1 MRRIIVSFL
10 FITLIGFAF
19 TQAPIN
25 DKCANAIPV
34 SPSSDCIPV
43 NATLSKSTVDAGYTN
58 NDVWFSFVATS
69 SSHAVGVVKT
79 KDIIGAKVFK
89 PDFQLYDACG
99 GSVINSLPLDN
110 TTVGSVPNPQNRIE
124 RTYTSLVIGKTYYYR
139 VYNAGGGTEFEFNT
153 SVCTFKNLGDV
164 NDLVGNAIELPVS
177 QTCNF
182 SLYTLSKSTKSNPEK
197 LITAVTNATWQFS
210 DVWFKAKVPANGRL
224 SVILQNVGVD
234 GLEALALYTSADN
247 GVTLNEVGSDYS
259 SGALSLDR
267 SGLTPN
273 SYVYIRVCATNVN
286 ALLGT
291 FNICVSTPPECG
303 SHIPAGDNCTAPT
316 RICDLNGYCGNTSS
330 SYTIDLPGGT
340 YQQHAVYGSATIE
353 NNSWLS
359 FIASETSAKFTI
371 YVSNCKAGK
380 AGNVLGIQAGV
391 YEGNCASIVPKSN
404 FWSSPNMDNNL
415 LTATNLTVGNEYYIM
430 LDGNSGAT
438 CDYIIA
444 TNSGVQ
450 MVDAGP
456 DQIYCNPNTN
466 PLELKAIGIGT
477 SNLTWSSRA
486 GSNLTPNIGTTANLS
501 LNPGP
506 TEETRYIVEATGTC
520 TGTKDSLL
528 VTISNCLCVKP
539 VINTNPSPVST
550 CPGSTISFSITTT
563 GATSFQWKESTD
575 GGLTYST
582 LTNTGIYSGVT
593 SATLTLTS
601 LTSTVNGYKYKCI
614 IKDVTGFCSDS
625 STVALLTISPLTTI
639 NSTNLHVCTGSSAT
653 ISATTIPSTGNI
665 YVWTVPNGVTN
676 PGNVISFLSSTP
688 GDYICN
694 IFTPANKLC
703 NDDFEIPTIASSS
716 WGNVHRSNYLCWSS
730 SNPNIEVWSAGH
742 LGVPAFSGNQF
753 IEINSDNDGVLF
765 QDISLT
771 SGSKVDISFAHRG
784 RKGVDV
790 MKVSIG
796 PVGGPYTQLGQYSTG
811 NTSWE
816 VYSTSYTATT
826 TGNYSLRFESVSSF
840 GGDKT
845 FGNFIDAVSVKTGI
859 CAVATS
865 KITLINDPLPLATI
879 SNDVQVCKG
888 DLNTSIIFSGL
899 KGTPNYTFTYNIN
912 GGINQ
917 LAVSNGNNATISVN
931 TTKEGVFKY
940 NLIEV
945 KDNINCRSILNDTVT
960 VKIDTASI
968 GGTVSNNHTVCFGSP
983 SNQLTLTGKTG
994 LITKWQYAISPYTT
1008 WIDTAILTSTFTSGP
1023 IYQSTKFIA
1032 VVKSGTCPEA
1042 YATPALVTVD
1052 PKSMAGALGSSTA
1065 ICAGQTSGNLTLVGN
1080 GNTILKWQS
1089 AIKPYLQW
1097 NDIVNTT
1104 NTYTSPVLNDTTKF
1118 RVLVKSGVCPPD
1130 TSNLVT
1136 IAVMPKQVLN
1146 LQCGNRTNNSVQF
1159 TWDKIKNATN
1169 YAFSYTVDNTG
1180 PAVTGTILANTI
1192 DTIITVDGMG
1202 KTVNFTLTPVG
1213 GYCTGPETAN
1223 CISTTCVT
1231 PITDQLL
1238 DIVVCAGDNV
1248 DIPVFTSSD
1257 APESFSWT
1265 NSNSAIGLSIYGISD
1280 TLFKTAL
1287 VTQQEIGIIK
1297 VNAFKNPCKGPT
1309 MTFKIIVN
1317 PLPTIS
1323 TKLDTSICKGSTI
1336 TLKGKGA
1343 ASYTWDNG
1351 IQDNIAFAP
1360 TSTSTY
1366 KVIGTDVNACKNTSA
1381 VKITVN
1387 NLPSITVT
1395 NSGPICANDSVFSLG
1410 QNGDVLTKWSWKSDA
1425 NALFSDSLIKQP
1437 VVKKA
1442 INNEVFT
1449 LSGYDV
1455 NGCKASATTTFT
1467 ISPLPIFNLASSSPC
1482 EKESLSLYCS
1492 TASAQSYTWTHKNGF
1507 TSALQNPIIS
1517 SAQLTDSGYYYL
1529 KFIDSKG
1536 CYKVDSIFVQI
1547 KPLPIFTPSAISPCE
1562 TTPFSV
1568 KANYSNAVTY
1578 LWTGPVTLANTET
1591 VLVSNTANPSTHDG
1605 DYNVTVTDIN
1615 GCSDT
1620 KKVRVTVKPSP
1631 IITVSNNGPLCANDT
1646 TLRLNQSGSLLA
1658 KWSWKSSNTAV
1669 FNDSLVQQP
1678 SIKNAISGEV
1688 FTLKGMDANGCSVI
1702 ATTSVVINPL
1712 PIFNVTANT
1721 PCVGQDMNLSSDLTG
1736 TKSYAWTHKNGFSN
1750 ATQNP
1755 IVSSVTLADTGRY
1768 SLKVTDVNLCSD
1780 THSVFVRIN
1789 ELPVFSPSY
1798 IVPCENTPLLL
1809 KANYTSTKTVLSY
1822 VWTGPTSLVGV
1833 IPSVANTTITL
1844 KSIPAVHNGEYG
1856 LTIPDENNCS
1866 ATQKITIT
1874 INPLPQVKTAADF
1887 SICIG
1892 DEVRLSGTGALTY
1905 FWDNNVQDNS
1915 SFKPQLSANYIVK
1928 GLDVNLCENFD
1939 SVFVT
1944 VNPLPSI
1951 SVPELCESYKTA
1963 LTSNHLPATS
1973 NAWNSL
1979 DIAIASVDPST
1990 GEAQGLNAGKST
2002 ITFTDNVG
2010 CKITKELV
2018 VNATPTITTL
2028 PLAVCENS
2036 QLILKASQTPAASN
2050 PWKSTSNNLTINSV
2064 SGQVFGLK
2072 AGVDSVSF
2080 TNNKGCKTTKLFTV
2094 HGLPVANFSSVKEIC
2109 IDDTLNLLN
2118 TTSPICDTYQWDF
2131 GDGIKSAKANHK
2143 YSKDGFFTI
2152 SLTAIDSHGCQDSI
2166 VKLNYVQ
2173 VVNKPYVNFVFSP
2186 DSIDIL
2192 NPEVRFTTNSDG
2204 KYFKWNFGDGK
2215 PTSTTKDAIHF
2226 FPEDEGKYYTVS
2238 LTASNTKEGC
2248 SSTYTQVIVS
2258 KEPLIYYIPNTFT
2271 PNGDEFNNTFKPIFS
2286 SGLDPYNYTLFIYD
2300 RWGELIFESHN
2311 VQIGWDGTYNNQI
2324 LGSNT
2329 YIWKLNFKKKQS
2341 GEEHTKLGHVNVIR

>member
-1 MRRIIVSFL
+1 MYKIIVSFL
-10 FITLIGFAF
+10 FIALIGFAF
-19 TQAPIN
+19 VQVPLN

-43 NATLSKSTVDAGYTN
+43 NATLSKSTVEVGYTN
-58 NDVWFSFVATS
+58 NDVWFSFVATAT
-69 SSHAVGVVKT
+69 SHAVGVVKT

-99 GSVINSLPLDN
+99 GVVINSLPLDN

-224 SVILQNVGVD
+224 SVILQNVGID

-247 GVTLNEVGSDYS
+247 GLTLNEVGSDYS
-259 SGALSLDR
+259 SGSLTLDR
-267 SGLTPN
+267 SGLTP
-273 SYVYIRVCATNVN
+273 STFVYIRVCATNVN

-340 YQQHAVYGSATIE
+340 YQQHAVYGGATIE

-430 LDGNSGAT
+430 VDGNSGAT

-456 DQIYCNPNTN
+456 DQVYCNPNTN
-466 PLELKAIGIGT
+466 PLELNAIGIGT

-486 GSNLTPNIGTTANLS
+486 GTNLTPNIGTTANLS

-539 VINTNPSPVST
+539 VINSHPIPLTT
-550 CPGSTISFSITTT
+550 CPGSTINFSMSVS
-563 GATSFQWKESTD
+563 GATTYLWKVSKD
-575 GGLTYST
+575 GGTTYT
-582 LTNTGIYSGVT
+582 DVTNTGVFSGANSANLVLTGVT
-593 SATLTLTS
+593 AEY
-601 LTSTVNGYKYKCI
+601 NNYKFKCI
-614 IKDVTGFCSDS
+614 VKDNTGLCSDS
-625 STVALLTISPLTTI
+625 TNPAQLTITPLNTI
-639 NSTNLHVCTGSSAT
+639 TSSSVHVCKGVYTTLTAT
-653 ISATTIPSTGNI
+653 NAPSVNNT
-665 YVWTVPNGVTN
+665 YKWVVPSGAVN
-676 PGNVISFLSSTP
+676 PGNVNSFLATVP
-688 GDYICN
+688 GDYVCN
-694 IFTPANKLC
+694 IFTPSNLLC
-703 NDDFEIPTIASSS
+703 NSDFENYTSTAIFVNTNIAT
-716 WGNVHRSNYLCWSS
+716 NCWETTATD
-730 SNPNIEVWSAGH
+730 NK
-742 LGVPAFSGNQF
+742 
-753 IEINSDNDGVLF
+753 IEIWTTNPAPYSGTKYIELNATQQSTLF
-765 QDISLT
+765 QKINLNA
-771 SGSKVDISFAHRG
+771 GSTLDVSFAHRG
-784 RKGVDV
+784 RAGIDSVKV
-790 MKVSIG
+790 MIG
-796 PVGGPYTQLGQYSTG
+796 LVGGVSTKLGVFGTGTTAWKVYDVSYTVPTTGQYSLQFV
-811 NTSWE
+811 SQ
-816 VYSTSYTATT
+816 YATP
-826 TGNYSLRFESVSSF
+826 
-840 GGDKT
+840 DKT
-845 FGNFIDAVSVKTGI
+845 WGNFLDAVSVKTGV
-859 CAVATS
+859 CAVATT
-865 KITLINDPLPLATI
+865 KITLINDPLPLATK
-879 SNDVQVCKG
+879 SNDLVVCKG
-888 DLNTSIIFSGL
+888 DANASIVFTGSA
-899 KGTPNYTFTYNIN
+899 GTPNYTFTYNVD
-912 GGINQ
+912 GGTNQ
-917 LAVSNGNNATISVN
+917 TVVSSGNSATISAS
-931 TTKEGVFKY
+931 TIKEGVFKY
-940 NLIEV
+940 FLVDV
-945 KDNINCRSILNDTVT
+945 KDNNNCRMDLKDSVL
-960 VKIDTASI
+960 VKIDSASI
-968 GGTVSNNHTVCFGSP
+968 GGVVNNSHTVCYGSQ

-994 LITKWQYAISPYTT
+994 LITKWQYAISPFTT

-1023 IYQSTKFIA
+1023 IYQATKFRA

-1042 YATPALVTVD
+1042 YAIPVLVTVD
-1052 PKSMAGALGSSTA
+1052 PKSIAGTLGTPLSV
-1065 ICAGQTSGNLTLVGN
+1065 CAGQTGGNLTLVGN

-1089 AIKPYLQW
+1089 ATKPFILW
-1097 NDIVNTT
+1097 NDIVHTLNSYAT
-1104 NTYTSPVLNDTTKF
+1104 PVLNDTTKF

-1146 LQCGNRTNNSVQF
+1146 LQCGDRTNNSVQF
-1159 TWDKIKNATN
+1159 KWDKIKNATN

-1238 DIVVCAGDNV
+1238 DIVVCAGENV
-1248 DIPVFTSSD
+1248 DIPVFTSPD

-1366 KVIGTDVNACKNTSA
+1366 KVNGIDVNGCKNFA
-1381 VKITVN
+1381 NVKVNVN

-1395 NSGPICANDSVFSLG
+1395 NSGPICANDTVFSLV
-1410 QNGDVLTKWSWKSDA
+1410 QSGDVLTKWSWKSDA

-1507 TSALQNPIIS
+1507 ISALQNPIIS

-1562 TTPFSV
+1562 STPFSV

-1578 LWTGPVTLANTET
+1578 LWTGPVTLSNTET
-1591 VLVSNTANPSTHDG
+1591 VLVSNSANPSTHDG

-1658 KWSWKSSNTAV
+1658 KWSWKSSNVAI

-1678 SIKNAISGEV
+1678 RIKNAISGEV

-1721 PCVGQDMNLSSDLTG
+1721 PCVGQDLNLTSDLPG
-1736 TKSYAWTHKNGFSN
+1736 VKSYAWTHKNGFSN

-1755 IVSSVTLADTGRY
+1755 IIPSVTLADTGLY
-1768 SLKVTDVNLCSD
+1768 TLKLTDANSCSD
-1780 THSVFVRIN
+1780 IRTVLVGIN
-1789 ELPVFSPSY
+1789 ELPVFSPNY
-1798 IVPCENTPLLL
+1798 IVPCENKPLIL
-1809 KANYTSTKTVLSY
+1809 KANYTSTNTVLSY

-1856 LTIPDENNCS
+1856 LTVTDENNCS
-1866 ATQKITIT
+1866 ATQKFTIT

-1951 SVPELCESYKTA
+1951 SVPDLCESYKTV

-1973 NAWNSL
+1973 NAWISS
-1979 DIAIASVDPST
+1979 DIAIASVDSGT
-1990 GEAQGLNAGKST
+1990 GEAQGLIAGKST

-2018 VNATPTITTL
+2018 VNATPSIATL
-2028 PLAVCENS
+2028 PLGVCENS
-2036 QLILKASQTPAASN
+2036 QLILKANQAPTSSN

-2080 TNNKGCKTTKLFTV
+2080 TNNKGCKTSKLFKV
-2094 HGLPVANFSSVKEIC
+2094 YGLPIANFSSIKEIC
-2109 IDDTLNLLN
+2109 IDDTLRLLN
-2118 TTSPICDTYQWDF
+2118 TTSPLCETYQWDF
-2131 GDGIKSAKANHK
+2131 GDGIKSSKTNHK

-2152 SLTAIDSHGCQDSI
+2152 SLTAIDSYGCQDSI
-2166 VKLNYVQ
+2166 VKLNYVE
-2173 VVNKPYVNFVFSP
+2173 VVNKPYVSFVFTP

-2192 NPEVRFTTNSDG
+2192 NPEVRFKTNSDG

-2226 FPEDEGKYYTVS
+2226 FPTDEGKYYTVT

-2248 SSTYTQVIVS
+2248 SNAYTQVIVS

-2311 VQIGWDGTYNNQI
+2311 AQIGWDGTYNNQLI
-2324 LGSNT
+2324 GSNT
-2329 YIWKLNFKKKQS
+2329 YIWKLNFKEKQN
-2341 GEEHTKLGHVNVIR
+2341 GQEHTKLGHVNVIR

>member
-1 MRRIIVSFL
+1 MYKVLFSYLLVVIVGYSY
-10 FITLIGFAF
+10 G
-19 TQAPIN
+19 QAPVN
-25 DKCANAIPV
+25 DKCAKAIAV
-34 SPSSDCIPV
+34 SPSSDCVPV
-43 NATLSKSTVDAGYTN
+43 NSTLSGATVDPGYSL
-58 NDVWFSFVATS
+58 NDVWFSFVATAT
-69 SSHAVGVVKT
+69 SHAVSVVKT

-99 GSVINSLPLDN
+99 GVVVNSLPLDN
-110 TTVGSVPNPQNRIE
+110 TTVGSVPNPQNRLE
-124 RTYTSLVIGKTYYYR
+124 RTYTGLVVGKTYYYR

-210 DVWFKAKVPANGRL
+210 DVWFKAKVPANGRI
-224 SVILQNVGVD
+224 SVILQNVGID
-234 GLEALALYTSADN
+234 GLEAIALYTSPDN
-247 GVTLNEVGSDYS
+247 GVTLSEVASDYS
-259 SGALSLDR
+259 SGALTLDR

-273 SYVYIRVCATNVN
+273 TFVYIRVCATNVN

-303 SHIPAGDNCTAPT
+303 SHIPAGDNCSAPT

-340 YQQHAVYGSATIE
+340 YQQHAVYGGATIE

-466 PLELKAIGIGT
+466 PLELNAIGIGT

-486 GSNLTPNIGTTANLS
+486 GTNFTSNIGSSANLS

-506 TEETRYIVEATGTC
+506 TEDTRYIVEATGTC
-520 TGTKDSLL
+520 SGTKDSLL

-539 VINTNPSPVST
+539 VINSHPIPLTT
-550 CPGSTISFSITTT
+550 CPGSTINFSMSVT
-563 GATSFQWKESTD
+563 GATTYLWRVSKD
-575 GGLTYST
+575 GGTTYMNV
-582 LTNTGIYSGVT
+582 TNTGVFSGANSANLMLTGVT
-593 SATLTLTS
+593 AEY
-601 LTSTVNGYKYKCI
+601 NNYKFKCI
-614 IKDVTGFCSDS
+614 VKDITGLCSDS
-625 STVALLTISPLTTI
+625 TNPAQLTITPLNTITT
-639 NSTNLHVCTGSSAT
+639 SSLHVCKGVYTTLSAT
-653 ISATTIPSTGNI
+653 NAPSVNNT
-665 YVWTVPNGVTN
+665 YKWVVPSGAVN
-676 PGNVISFLSSTP
+676 PGNVNSFLATVP
-688 GDYICN
+688 GDYVCN
-694 IFTPANKLC
+694 IFTPSNLLC
-703 NDDFEIPTIASSS
+703 NSDFENYTSTAIFVNNNIAT
-716 WGNVHRSNYLCWSS
+716 NCWETTATD
-730 SNPNIEVWSAGH
+730 NK
-742 LGVPAFSGNQF
+742 
-753 IEINSDNDGVLF
+753 IEIWTTNPAPYSGTKYIELNATQQSTLF
-765 QDISLT
+765 QKINLNA
-771 SGSKVDISFAHRG
+771 GSTLDVSFAHRG
-784 RKGVDV
+784 RAGIDSVKV
-790 MKVSIG
+790 MIG
-796 PVGGPYTQLGQYSTG
+796 LVGGVSTKLGVFGTGTTAWQVYNVSYLVPTTGQYSLQFV
-811 NTSWE
+811 SQ
-816 VYSTSYTATT
+816 YATP
-826 TGNYSLRFESVSSF
+826 
-840 GGDKT
+840 DKT
-845 FGNFIDAVSVKTGI
+845 WGNFLDAVSVKTGV
-859 CAVATS
+859 CAVATT
-865 KITLINDPLPLATI
+865 KITLINDPLPLATK
-879 SNDVQVCKG
+879 SNDLVVCKG
-888 DLNTSIIFSGL
+888 DANASIIFTGSA
-899 KGTPNYTFTYNIN
+899 GTPNYTFTYNVD
-912 GGINQ
+912 GGTNQ
-917 LAVSNGNNATISVN
+917 TVVSSGNSATINAN
-931 TTKEGVFKY
+931 TSKEGVFKY
-940 NLIEV
+940 FLVDV
-945 KDNINCRSILNDTVT
+945 KDNINCRSSLNDSVT

-968 GGTVSNNHTVCFGSP
+968 GGVVSNNHTVCIGSS

-994 LITKWQYAISPYTT
+994 LITKWQYAISPFTT

-1023 IYQSTKFIA
+1023 IYQSTKFRA

-1042 YATPALVTVD
+1042 YATPALVSVD
-1052 PKSMAGALGSSTA
+1052 PKSIAGTLGTPVSV
-1065 ICAGQTSGNLTLVGN
+1065 CAGQTGGNLTLVGN

-1136 IAVMPKQVLN
+1136 ISVMPKQVLN
-1146 LQCGNRTNNSVQF
+1146 LQCGDRTNNSVQF

-1169 YAFSYTVDNTG
+1169 YTFSYTIDNTG
-1180 PAVTGTILANTI
+1180 PAVTGTISATTL
-1192 DTIITVDGMG
+1192 DTTITVSGMG
-1202 KTVNFTLTPVG
+1202 KTVNFTLTPIG

-1231 PITDQLL
+1231 PKTDQLP
-1238 DIVVCAGDNV
+1238 DIIVCAGDNV
-1248 DIPVFTSSD
+1248 DIPVFTSPD
-1257 APESFSWT
+1257 VPESFSWT
-1265 NSNSAIGLSIYGISD
+1265 NSNSAIGLPIKGISD

-1323 TKLDTSICKGSTI
+1323 TKLDTSICKGSMI

-1360 TSTSTY
+1360 TSTNTY
-1366 KVIGTDVNACKNTSA
+1366 KVNGIDVNGCKNFAS
-1381 VKITVN
+1381 VKVNVN

-1395 NSGPICANDSVFSLG
+1395 NSGPICANDTVFSLG
-1410 QNGDVLTKWSWKSDA
+1410 QSGDVLTKWSWKSDA

-1442 INNEVFT
+1442 INNELFT
-1449 LSGYDV
+1449 LVGYDV
-1455 NGCKASATTTFT
+1455 NGCKASAKTTFT
-1467 ISPLPIFNLASSSPC
+1467 
-1482 EKESLSLYCS
+1482 
-1492 TASAQSYTWTHKNGF
+1492 
-1507 TSALQNPIIS
+1507 
-1517 SAQLTDSGYYYL
+1517 
-1529 KFIDSKG
+1529 
-1536 CYKVDSIFVQI
+1536 
-1547 KPLPIFTPSAISPCE
+1547 
-1562 TTPFSV
+1562 
-1568 KANYSNAVTY
+1568 
-1578 LWTGPVTLANTET
+1578 
-1591 VLVSNTANPSTHDG
+1591 
-1605 DYNVTVTDIN
+1605 
-1615 GCSDT
+1615 
-1620 KKVRVTVKPSP
+1620 
-1631 IITVSNNGPLCANDT
+1631 
-1646 TLRLNQSGSLLA
+1646 
-1658 KWSWKSSNTAV
+1658 
-1669 FNDSLVQQP
+1669 
-1678 SIKNAISGEV
+1678 
-1688 FTLKGMDANGCSVI
+1688 
-1702 ATTSVVINPL
+1702 INPL

-1721 PCVGQDMNLSSDLTG
+1721 PCVGQDLNLSTDLPG
-1736 TKSYAWTHKNGFSN
+1736 AKSYSWTHKNGFSN

-1755 IVSSVTLADTGRY
+1755 IVPSVTLADTGLY
-1768 SLKVTDVNLCSD
+1768 TLKLTDANSCSD
-1780 THSVFVRIN
+1780 IRTVRVGIN
-1789 ELPVFSPSY
+1789 ELPVFSPNY
-1798 IVPCENTPLLL
+1798 IVPCENKPLIL

-1856 LTIPDENNCS
+1856 LTVTDENNCS
-1866 ATQKITIT
+1866 ATQKVTIT
-1874 INPLPQVKTAADF
+1874 INPLPQVKTVADF

-1944 VNPLPSI
+1944 VNPLPTI
-1951 SVPELCESYKTA
+1951 SVPDLCESYKTV

-1973 NAWNSL
+1973 NAWISS
-1979 DIAIASVDPST
+1979 DIAIASVEPST
-1990 GEAQGLNAGKST
+1990 GEAQGLTAGKST
-2002 ITFTDNVG
+2002 MTFTDNVG
-2010 CKITKELV
+2010 CKIAKELV
-2018 VNATPTITTL
+2018 VNATPSITTL
-2028 PLAVCENS
+2028 PLGVCENS
-2036 QLILKASQTPAASN
+2036 QLILKANQTPAVSN

-2080 TNNKGCKTTKLFTV
+2080 TNNKGCKTSKLFTV
-2094 HGLPVANFSSVKEIC
+2094 YGLPIANFFSTKEIC
-2109 IDDTLNLLN
+2109 IDDTLRLLN
-2118 TTSPICDTYQWDF
+2118 TTSPLCETYVWDF
-2131 GDGIKSAKANHK
+2131 GDGIKSTKANHK

-2152 SLTAIDSHGCQDSI
+2152 SLSVVDSHGCQDSI
-2166 VKLNYVQ
+2166 VKLNYVE
-2173 VVNKPYVNFVFSP
+2173 VVNKPYVSFVFTP

-2192 NPEVRFTTNSDG
+2192 NPEVRFKTKSDG
-2204 KYFKWNFGDGK
+2204 KYYKWHFGDGK
-2215 PTSTTKDAIHF
+2215 PTSITKDAIHF
-2226 FPEDEGKYYTVS
+2226 FPTDEGKYYTVT

-2248 SSTYTQVIVS
+2248 SNVYTQVIVS

-2286 SGLDPYNYTLFIYD
+2286 SGLDPYNYTLFIYN

-2311 VQIGWDGTYNNQI
+2311 AQIGWDGTYNNQI
-2324 LGSNT
+2324 VGSNT
-2329 YIWKLNFKKKQS
+2329 YIWKLNFKEKQN
-2341 GEEHTKLGHVNVIR
+2341 GQEHTKLGHVNVIR

>member
-1 MRRIIVSFL
+1 MYKVLFSYLLVVIVGYSY
-10 FITLIGFAF
+10 G
-19 TQAPIN
+19 QAPVN
-25 DKCANAIPV
+25 DKCANAIAV
-34 SPSSDCIPV
+34 SPSSDCVPV
-43 NATLSKSTVDAGYTN
+43 NSTLSGATVDPGYSL
-58 NDVWFSFVATS
+58 NDVWFSFVATAT
-69 SSHAVGVVKT
+69 SHAVGVLKT
-79 KDIIGAKVFK
+79 KSILSSGIFK

-110 TTVGSVPNPQNRIE
+110 TTVGSVPNPQNRLE
-124 RTYTSLVIGKTYYYR
+124 RTYTGLVVGKTYYYR

-210 DVWFKAKVPANGRL
+210 DVWFKAKVPANGRI
-224 SVILQNVGVD
+224 SVILQNVGID
-234 GLEALALYTSADN
+234 GLEAIALYTSPDN
-247 GVTLNEVGSDYS
+247 GVTLSEVASDYS
-259 SGALSLDR
+259 SGALTLDR

-273 SYVYIRVCATNVN
+273 TFVYIRVCATNVN

-303 SHIPAGDNCTAPT
+303 SHIPAGDNCSAPT

-340 YQQHAVYGSATIE
+340 YQQHAVYGGATIE

-404 FWSSPNMDNNL
+404 FWSSPNMDNNM

-466 PLELKAIGIGT
+466 PLELNAIGIGT

-486 GSNLTPNIGTTANLS
+486 GTNFTSNIGSTANLS

-506 TEETRYIVEATGTC
+506 TEDTRYIVEATGTC

-539 VINTNPSPVST
+539 VINSHPIPITT
-550 CPGSTISFSITTT
+550 CPGSTINFSMSVT
-563 GATSFQWKESTD
+563 GATTYLWRVSKD
-575 GGLTYST
+575 GGTTYMNV
-582 LTNTGIYSGVT
+582 TNTGVFSGANSANLMLTGVT
-593 SATLTLTS
+593 AEY
-601 LTSTVNGYKYKCI
+601 NNYKFKCI
-614 IKDVTGFCSDS
+614 VKDNTGLCSDS
-625 STVALLTISPLTTI
+625 TNPAQLTITPLNTITT
-639 NSTNLHVCTGSSAT
+639 SSVHVCKGVYTTLSAT
-653 ISATTIPSTGNI
+653 NAPSVNNT
-665 YVWTVPNGVTN
+665 YKWVVPAGAIN
-676 PGNVISFLSSTP
+676 PGNVNSFLATVP
-688 GDYICN
+688 GDYVCN
-694 IFTPANKLC
+694 IFTPSNLLC
-703 NDDFEIPTIASSS
+703 NSDFENYTSIGIFDNSNIAT
-716 WGNVHRSNYLCWSS
+716 NCWETTATD
-730 SNPNIEVWSAGH
+730 NK
-742 LGVPAFSGNQF
+742 
-753 IEINSDNDGVLF
+753 IEIWTTNPAPYSGTKYIELNATQQSTLF
-765 QDISLT
+765 QKINLNA
-771 SGSKVDISFAHRG
+771 GSTLDVSFAHRG
-784 RKGVDV
+784 RAGIDSVKV
-790 MKVSIG
+790 MIG
-796 PVGGPYTQLGQYSTG
+796 LVGGVSTKLGVFGTGTTAWQVYNVSYLVPTTGQYSLQFV
-811 NTSWE
+811 SQ
-816 VYSTSYTATT
+816 YATP
-826 TGNYSLRFESVSSF
+826 
-840 GGDKT
+840 DKT
-845 FGNFIDAVSVKTGI
+845 WGNFLDAVSVKTGV
-859 CAVATS
+859 CAVATT
-865 KITLINDPLPLATI
+865 KITLINDPLPLATK
-879 SNDVQVCKG
+879 SNDLVVCKG
-888 DLNTSIIFSGL
+888 DANASIIFTGSA
-899 KGTPNYTFTYNIN
+899 GTPNYTFTYNVD
-912 GGINQ
+912 GGTNQ
-917 LAVSNGNNATISVN
+917 TVVSSGNSATINAN
-931 TTKEGVFKY
+931 TSKEGVFKY
-940 NLIEV
+940 FLVDV
-945 KDNINCRSILNDTVT
+945 KDNINCRSSLNDSVT

-968 GGTVSNNHTVCFGSP
+968 GGVVSNNHTVCIGSS

-994 LITKWQYAISPYTT
+994 LITKWQYAISPFTT

-1023 IYQSTKFIA
+1023 IYQSTKFRA

-1042 YATPALVTVD
+1042 YATPVLVSVE
-1052 PKSMAGALGSSTA
+1052 PKSIAGTLGTPVSV
-1065 ICAGQTSGNLTLVGN
+1065 CAGQTSGNLTLVGN

-1089 AIKPYLQW
+1089 AIKPYQQW
-1097 NDIVNTT
+1097 NDIVNIT

-1136 IAVMPKQVLN
+1136 ISVMPKQVLN
-1146 LQCGNRTNNSVQF
+1146 LQCGDRTNNSVQF

-1169 YAFSYTVDNTG
+1169 YTFSYTIDNTG
-1180 PAVTGTILANTI
+1180 PAVTGTISATTL
-1192 DTIITVDGMG
+1192 DTTITVSGMG
-1202 KTVNFTLTPVG
+1202 KTVNFTLTPIG

-1231 PITDQLL
+1231 PKTDQLP
-1238 DIVVCAGDNV
+1238 DIIVCAGDNV
-1248 DIPVFTSSD
+1248 DIPVFTSVDS
-1257 APESFSWT
+1257 PESFSWT
-1265 NSNSAIGLSIYGISD
+1265 NSNNAIGLPIKGISD

-1287 VTQQEIGIIK
+1287 VTQQEIGIIE

-1360 TSTSTY
+1360 TSTNTY

-1395 NSGPICANDSVFSLG
+1395 NSGPICANDSVFSLD

-1492 TASAQSYTWTHKNGF
+1492 TASAKSYTWTHKNGF

-1547 KPLPIFTPSAISPCE
+1547 KSLPIFTPSAISPCE
-1562 TTPFSV
+1562 STPFSV

-1578 LWTGPVTLANTET
+1578 LWTGPVTLSNTET
-1591 VLVSNTANPSTHDG
+1591 VLVSNSANPSTHDG
-1605 DYNVTVTDIN
+1605 DYNVTVTDAK
-1615 GCSDT
+1615 GCSET

-1658 KWSWKSSNTAV
+1658 KWSWKSSNKAF

-1678 SIKNAISGEV
+1678 RIKNAISGEV

-1712 PIFNVTANT
+1712 PIFNVTANR
-1721 PCVGQDMNLSSDLTG
+1721 PCVGQDLNLYTDLPG
-1736 TKSYAWTHKNGFSN
+1736 ANSYAWTHKNGFSN

-1755 IVSSVTLADTGRY
+1755 IVPSVTLADTGLY
-1768 SLKVTDVNLCSD
+1768 TLKLTDANSCSD
-1780 THSVFVRIN
+1780 IRTVRVGIN
-1789 ELPVFSPSY
+1789 ELPVFSPNY
-1798 IVPCENTPLLL
+1798 IVPCENKPLIL

-1856 LTIPDENNCS
+1856 LTVTDENNCS
-1866 ATQKITIT
+1866 ATQKVTIT
-1874 INPLPQVKTAADF
+1874 INPLPQVKTVADF

-1944 VNPLPSI
+1944 VNPLPTI
-1951 SVPELCESYKTA
+1951 SVPDLCESYKTV

-1973 NAWNSL
+1973 NAWISS
-1979 DIAIASVDPST
+1979 DIVIASVDPST
-1990 GEAQGLNAGKST
+1990 GEAQGLTAGKST
-2002 ITFTDNVG
+2002 MTFTDNVG
-2010 CKITKELV
+2010 CKIAKELV
-2018 VNATPTITTL
+2018 VNATPSITTL
-2028 PLAVCENS
+2028 PLGVCENS
-2036 QLILKASQTPAASN
+2036 QLILKANQTPVASN
-2050 PWKSTSNNLTINSV
+2050 PWKSTSNNLTINSF

-2080 TNNKGCKTTKLFTV
+2080 TNNKGCKTSKLFTV
-2094 HGLPVANFSSVKEIC
+2094 YGLPIANFSSIKEIC
-2109 IDDTLNLLN
+2109 IDDTLRLLN
-2118 TTSPICDTYQWDF
+2118 TTSPLCETYVWDF
-2131 GDGIKSAKANHK
+2131 GDGIKSTKANHK

-2152 SLTAIDSHGCQDSI
+2152 SLSVVDSHGCQDSI
-2166 VKLNYVQ
+2166 VKLNYVE
-2173 VVNKPYVNFVFSP
+2173 VVNKPNVSFVFTP

-2192 NPEVRFTTNSDG
+2192 NPEVRFKTNSDG
-2204 KYFKWNFGDGK
+2204 KYYKWHFGDGK
-2215 PTSTTKDAIHF
+2215 PTSITKDAIHF
-2226 FPEDEGKYYTVS
+2226 FPTDEGKYYTVT

-2248 SSTYTQVIVS
+2248 SNVYTQVIVS

-2300 RWGELIFESHN
+2300 RWGELIYESHN
-2311 VQIGWDGTYNNQI
+2311 AQIGWDGTYNNQI
-2324 LGSNT
+2324 VGSNT
-2329 YIWKLNFKKKQS
+2329 YIWKLNFKEKQN
-2341 GEEHTKLGHVNVIR
+2341 GQEHTKLGHVNVIR